1 MEQYVCHILTSFSAL
16 PDKIFERDNQK
27 DITGHNLCRSENETA
42 QSNNSKQGR
51 GWDCQV

>member
-27 DITGHNLCRSENETA
+27 RHNWVTISVGQKMKLHRATV
-42 QSNNSKQGR
+42 SKGGAR
-51 GWDCQV
+51 GCQL